1 MLKIAICDD
10 EYSSIETLYNLLSQY
25 ACKNHIDMNIHT
37 YKKGEELLNSD
48 INSYDILFLDVN
60 MQDEQNGI
68 ETARKI
74 RQHNKNVLMIYVSGY
89 IQYAP
94 EGYSVKAFA
103 YILKNDLSK
112 LFESVMDDAMAEI
125 KYIDYSYDFNIN
137 GEYIS
142 LPLTNIEYVE
152 SFDKTIEIHTI
163 NHPVNKYILKIKLS
177 DFYDAV
183 QNKGFL
189 QIHKSYVINVRYTK
203 SIKSY
208 TATLISDIRLP
219 VAQKRWKEVLDK
231 YLEIKSKI

>member
-10 EYSSIETLYNLLSQY
+10 ERSSIETLSKLLSQY
-25 ACKNHIDMNIHT
+25 ASKNNIEMDIQS
-37 YKKGEELLNSD
+37 YEKGEELLNSD

-60 MQDEQNGI
+60 MQDGRNGI
-68 ETARKI
+68 EIAKKI
-74 RQHNKNVLMIYVSGY
+74 RLRNKKVLMIYVSGY

-103 YILKNDLSK
+103 YILKNDLLK
-112 LFESVMDDAMAEI
+112 LFETVMDDAMAEI
-125 KYIDYSYDFNIN
+125 KYIDYSYDFNID

-163 NHPVNKYILKIKLS
+163 NHPVNTYILKIKLS
-177 DFYDAV
+177 DFYDVV

-208 TATLISDIRLP
+208 TATLMSDIRLP
-219 VAQKRWKEVLDK
+219 VGQKRWKEVLDR